1 VAWPNDA
8 VEGDM
13 AEASPAWRRVVR
25 TSSWAKTTAI
35 GGGRAWPGGNSVSF
49 EQRWR
54 VASDRESDAALGHGG
69 WNGGEAGE
77 ASDRGVGAGARG
89 EARAASDSDSALRTR
104 DGGRSRLLT
113 RTCAWRT
120 TP

>member
-1 VAWPNDA
+1 
-8 VEGDM
+8 M

-35 GGGRAWPGGNSVSF
+35 GGGRAWPGGNGASF

-89 EARAASDSDSALRTR
+89 EARR
-104 DGGRSRLLT
+104 GRRQT
-113 RTCAWRT
+113 ATVRFGHGMAVGAGF
-120 TP
+120 